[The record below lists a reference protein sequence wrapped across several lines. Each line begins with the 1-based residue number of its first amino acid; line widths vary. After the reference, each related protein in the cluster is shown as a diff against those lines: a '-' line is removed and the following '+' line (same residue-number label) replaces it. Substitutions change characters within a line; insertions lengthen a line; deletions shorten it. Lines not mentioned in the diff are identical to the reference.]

1 MLFLALFIIFILFIG
16 LLVKQFTVWI
26 QACRLR
32 TLPLAASSIIVAGG
46 LAVQHHAFH
55 LTVFLLALTTAL
67 LLQILSNLAND
78 YGDDVTG
85 ADAHR
90 VGPERA
96 MQSGLI
102 SHAAM
107 KRAIMLLVLACLTA
121 GLSLLNTAFDGD
133 LMHWLVFLALGALA
147 IVAAI
152 TYTMGKVPYGYR
164 ALGDLA
170 VFLFFGL
177 LGVLGCF
184 YLQALTLPMAIFW
197 PAASLGLFSAAVL
210 NINNMRDVYQDKAA
224 NKITLVVLFGRE
236 KAFIYHLL
244 LLSAAILC
252 SVIYIYQL
260 ENTETWQYLFI
271 LIASP
276 LLKSCVAIWSEIK
289 SDSQDGDIFNEQLKN
304 TAISTF
310 VFSLLFAIVLIA

>member
-1 MLFLALFIIFILFIG
+1 MN
-16 LLVKQFTVWI
+16 QFTVWLN
-26 QACRLR
+26 AFRLR

-46 LAVQHHAFH
+46 LAVQYQ
-55 LTVFLLALTTAL
+55 VFNLSIFILSLLTAL

-78 YGDDVTG
+78 YGDALTG
-85 ADAHR
+85 ADDEHR

-102 SHAAM
+102 SSNTM
-107 KRAIMLLVLACLTA
+107 KKAIIAVTVACFIS
-121 GLSLLNTAFDGD
+121 GISLLSIAFGYD
-133 LMHWLVFLALGALA
+133 LQSWLVFLGLGAVA

-152 TYTMGKVPYGYR
+152 TYTMGRLPYGYR
-164 ALGDLA
+164 AMGDLA

-184 YLQALTLPMAIFW
+184 YLQAQTLPISIILPAI
-197 PAASLGLFSAAVL
+197 SIGLLSAAVL
-210 NINNMRDVYQDKAA
+210 NVNNMRDVYTDKSSQ
-224 NKITLVVLFGRE
+224 KITLVVLLGRE
-236 KAFIYHLL
+236 HAFKYHLFLIIGAMLSSFIYFYTMEG
-244 LLSAAILC
+244 S
-252 SVIYIYQL
+252 QF
-260 ENTETWQYLFI
+260 WQYMFL

-276 LLKSCVAIWSEIK
+276 LAKSCIEIAEAIK
-289 SDSQDGDIFNEQLKN
+289 KDSREGDIFNEQLKN